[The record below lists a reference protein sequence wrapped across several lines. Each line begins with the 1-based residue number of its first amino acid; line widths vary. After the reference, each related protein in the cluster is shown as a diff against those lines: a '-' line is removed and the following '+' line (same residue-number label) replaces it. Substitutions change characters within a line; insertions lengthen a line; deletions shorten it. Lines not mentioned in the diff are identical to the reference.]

1 MKKIV
6 SILVVLLLSL
16 SFIACKKK
24 QIAGS
29 RKVKTIGEIVYNSA
43 TGLIDTEVYPKN
55 DPRIFSMKFERDY
68 DISGDVSGTWQESG
82 AQMLLFIDGDFG
94 TEALFPIDHGYYE
107 TRQFI
112 EVGGQNVDMYEFTE
126 KQYYI
131 VVTAGVAGGVAF
143 EQYFVFE

>member
-6 SILVVLLLSL
+6 SILVVLFVSLPLLS
-16 SFIACKKK
+16 CKK

-29 RKVKTIGEIVYNSA
+29 RKVTAIGEIVHNSA
-43 TGLIDTEVYPKN
+43 TNIIDTEVYPKN

-82 AQMLLFIDGDFG
+82 AQMLLNIDGDFG
-94 TEALFPIDHGYYE
+94 TESLFPIDHGYYE

-112 EVGGQNVDMYEFTE
+112 EVGGQEVNMHEFTE

-131 VVTAGVAGGVAF
+131 VVTNGIAGGI
-143 EQYFVFE
+143 EYNWYFVFE